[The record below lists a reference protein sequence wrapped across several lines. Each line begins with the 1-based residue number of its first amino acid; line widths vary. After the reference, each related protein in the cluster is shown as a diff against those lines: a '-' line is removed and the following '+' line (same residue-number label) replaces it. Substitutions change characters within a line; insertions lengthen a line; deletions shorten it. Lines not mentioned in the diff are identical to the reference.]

1 MKDLDGTV
9 KGEMDEA
16 KIGTSNL
23 AISVTLKKK
32 KFWHPEP
39 ELFWSLIH
47 LEIGDTIFI
56 YSNQNT

>member
-1 MKDLDGTV
+1 MNKMKDLDGTV

-32 KFWHPEP
+32 KF
-39 ELFWSLIH
+39 
-47 LEIGDTIFI
+47 
-56 YSNQNT
+56 